1 MAQQTL
7 SLIIAAI
14 DRATGPINKI
24 KQSINGLG
32 GGAAKASQQAGGL
45 SNAIAFGMV
54 KAQAAISGVT
64 MGYNALTG
72 ALRESANSELEIMNA
87 ASGIAALAG
96 IEFDQASKF
105 VDKFESKLA
114 KTVERLPGA
123 TSSYI
128 TLSRAISDN
137 VATAF
142 QDANGKIVD
151 MDAYAAGLERMSSA
165 AGFLGAS
172 ANLPQELTNIAI
184 SNAMGG
190 MSEKELRQLAFFQR
204 NPAVLAGLDRTL
216 GTYAKKLG
224 KANLKLSELDPASR
238 FKVLVETME
247 ELAGPEQQQRAG
259 KSVKGIFEGL
269 RSSLFDSKGGL
280 FGLERDLNSAL
291 DGTQN
296 AYQRYGALIGSIF
309 GVGGVLETL
318 AKPLERMGFSTG
330 GARDPMQ
337 ILANGFE
344 WLDERA
350 KSLTKWLDKA
360 QATIPNLSL
369 DNIGEQFDRF
379 VAFAQGRILAVLKS
393 DALDNVGEAIAM
405 GINGIT
411 GAIVAVVGGPES
423 TSIVGQ
429 AFTVLIR
436 EFADV
441 LANLSWE
448 SWAGIGAALLGPVIV
463 GAAVKGLGLMLTKAI
478 GTALLAAVMSP
489 AFGAA
494 ATGIMTAVTGFF
506 SAIAALPAGLVIVAA
521 ALTLASI
528 RVFVTRWDEISAM
541 FSEIGRAFLGAGQ
554 IALGI
559 LTLNTDMI
567 RQGMQNLVD
576 GTMGWFTQ
584 LSDAWAIMTG
594 GETSATKSAIAAGE
608 AADARIRAGGG
619 RINPDGSVTGP
630 IAKPSFDGYIPNA
643 ASGPRAKPSFDGYI
657 PNAASGFMG
666 LLTAAA
672 RERRAMPA
680 GANLLVANTS
690 ETVLTREQAGAVG
703 GALASK
709 GSGNTF
715 NISMTVNG
723 AGESPD
729 TLAQRVVNL
738 LQIQLDEH
746 LQGSLI

>member
-7 SLIIAAI
+7 SLIISAI

-24 KQSINGLG
+24 RNSINGLG
-32 GGAAKASQQAGGL
+32 SGATQATQQAGGL

-54 KAQAAISGVT
+54 KAQAAIGAVT

-87 ASGIAALAG
+87 ASGIAAMAG
-96 IEFDQASKF
+96 TDFDTAAKF
-105 VDKFESKLA
+105 IDKFESKLS
-114 KTVERLPGA
+114 KTVENLPGA

-151 MDAYAAGLERMSSA
+151 MDAYAAGLERISSA

-269 RSSLFDSKGGL
+269 RSSLFDPKTGL
-280 FGLERDLNSAL
+280 FGLERDLDDAL
-291 DGTQN
+291 DGSQA
-296 AYQRYGALIGSIF
+296 AYHRYASLIGSIF
-309 GVGGVLETL
+309 GSDGVLATFS
-318 AKPLERMGFSTG
+318 KPLERMGFATG
-330 GARDPMQ
+330 GARDPMK
-337 ILANGFE
+337 ILADGFE
-344 WLDERA
+344 WLDNQA
-350 KSLTKWLDKA
+350 KRLTTWLDKA
-360 QATIPNLSL
+360 QAKIPNLNR
-369 DNIGEQFDRF
+369 DNFGQQLSRF
-379 VAFAQGRILAVLKS
+379 VNFAQGKILQFLQGP
-393 DALDNVGEAIAM
+393 ALDNVGEVIAQI
-405 GINGIT
+405 INAAT
-411 GAIVAVVGGPES
+411 GAIVAVISGADQQQ
-423 TSIVGQ
+423 TSSVVEMAIIVI
-429 AFTVLIR
+429 VR
-436 EFADV
+436 EIADA
-441 LANLSWE
+441 LTNLSWQ
-448 SWAGIGAALLGPVIV
+448 SWAAIIGTLLGPVVV
-463 GAAVKGLGLMLTKAI
+463 GAVGIALRALFAKAI

-489 AFGAA
+489 AFASAA
-494 ATGIMTAVTGFF
+494 VGILTAVTGFF
-506 SAIAALPAGLVIVAA
+506 SAIAAVPAALAVVAG

-528 RVFVTRWDEISAM
+528 RVFVTRWNEISAM

-559 LTLNTDMI
+559 LTMNTDLI
-567 RQGMQNLVD
+567 KQGMQNLVD

-584 LSDAWAIMTG
+584 LSDAWAMMTG
-594 GETSATKSAIAAGE
+594 GETTAEKRNLANTDRATRQIE
-608 AADARIRAGGG
+608 AGGG
-619 RINPDGSVTGP
+619 RVNADGSVTGP
-630 IAKPSFDGYIPNA
+630 TPSGAAGYIPNGA
-643 ASGPRAKPSFDGYI
+643 AGYI

-709 GSGNTF
+709 GGGNTF
-715 NISMTVNG
+715 NINM
-723 AGESPD
+723 
-729 TLAQRVVNL
+729 R
-738 LQIQLDEH
+738 
-746 LQGSLI
+746 